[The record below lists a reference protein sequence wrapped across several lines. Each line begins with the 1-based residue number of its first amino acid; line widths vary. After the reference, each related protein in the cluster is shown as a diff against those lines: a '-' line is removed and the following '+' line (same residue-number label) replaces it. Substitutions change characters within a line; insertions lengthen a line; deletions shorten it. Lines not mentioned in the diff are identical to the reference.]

1 MTDTVSDLPL
11 FLLNSVLLPEQRL
24 PLKVFEPRYFDMV
37 SSCLKQER
45 PFGVCL
51 IAAGEEVGKA
61 AVPAPIGTLAHIEQ
75 WDMAQAGILFI
86 LVRGGARFE
95 IQSQR
100 VEGNRVIAD
109 VRLWPNEPAV
119 PLPAEL
125 QELCT
130 LLKRALEDTPGKAV
144 PEPHRLD
151 DASWVGMRLAQLLP
165 VDNAQ
170 RQVWLAQ
177 QDPLVRLHDIRAALH
192 GLRQAHDNGD

>member
-1 MTDTVSDLPL
+1 MTDRLRDLPL
-11 FLLNSVLLPEQRL
+11 FLLNAVLLPEQRM

-37 SSCLKQER
+37 SGCLKQDR

-51 IAAGEEVGKA
+51 IAAGDEVGKA
-61 AVPAPIGTLAHIEQ
+61 AVPAPVGTLAHIEQ

-95 IQSQR
+95 IESQR
-100 VEGNRVIAD
+100 VESNRVLAN
-109 VRLWPNEPAV
+109 VRLWPAEP
-119 PLPAEL
+119 PLPMPSEL
-125 QELCT
+125 QELRA
-130 LLKRALEDTPGKAV
+130 LLKRALDDTPGKAV

>member
-1 MTDTVSDLPL
+1 MTDIVRDLPL

-51 IAAGEEVGKA
+51 IAAGEEVGTA

-86 LVRGGARFE
+86 LVRGGERFE

-100 VEGNRVIAD
+100 VEGHRVIAD
-109 VRLWPNEPAV
+109 VRLWPNEPAL